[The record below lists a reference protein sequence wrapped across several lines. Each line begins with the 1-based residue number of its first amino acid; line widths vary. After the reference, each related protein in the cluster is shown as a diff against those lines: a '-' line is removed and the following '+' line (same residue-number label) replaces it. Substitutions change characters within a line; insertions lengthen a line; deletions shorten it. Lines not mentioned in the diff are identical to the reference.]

1 MPASHRL
8 RIIGGAWR
16 GRKLGIVADVRP
28 TPDRVRETLFNW
40 LRPYLQEAVVLDL
53 FAGTGALGFEALSN
67 GAAHATFVERE
78 KKIAHALNAAR
89 DLLGANAEIE
99 RSDAARWLERH
110 DNRAFDVIFLDP
122 PFATTDYQQLVA
134 KSLLHLKSEGFLYVE
149 SDSPMT
155 FDQLDLHRASR
166 AGSVHYA
173 LHRRASR

>member
-40 LRPYLQEAVVLDL
+40 LRPDLHDAVVLDL

-67 GAAHATFVERE
+67 GAAHATFVEQD
-78 KKIAHALNAAR
+78 KQIARALDAAR

-99 RSDAARWLERH
+99 RADASRWLERH
-110 DNRAFDVIFLDP
+110 ADRTFDVIFLDP
-122 PFATTDYQQLVA
+122 PFATTDYQRLVA
-134 KSLLHLKSEGFLYVE
+134 KALLHLEPEGLLYVE
-149 SDSPMT
+149 SDSPMN
-155 FDQLDLHRASR
+155 FDQLDVHRASR
-166 AGSVHYA
+166 AGAVHYA
-173 LHRRASR
+173 LYRRSS